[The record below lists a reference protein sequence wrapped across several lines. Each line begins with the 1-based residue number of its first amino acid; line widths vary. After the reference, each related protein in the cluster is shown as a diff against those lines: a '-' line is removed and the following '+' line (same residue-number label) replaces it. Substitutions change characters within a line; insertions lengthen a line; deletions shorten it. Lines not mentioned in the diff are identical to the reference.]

1 MVHSSMIAR
10 NFLKQLVKETNGFP
24 SDKISEMRLEFA
36 LFEKNTFYNL
46 AQHGVGYMFGKTFRC
61 CGAEG
66 IGGTHERDGETGNSC
81 SSIDHPYSVRMGLF
95 YLASFI
101 VRMSVPVWCVLT
113 YYCL

>member
-1 MVHSSMIAR
+1 MTAKK
-10 NFLKQLVKETNGFP
+10 FLKRLVDDTKDENSSFSGEV
-24 SDKISEMRLEFA
+24 KEMRLEFA

-46 AQHGVGYMFGKTFRC
+46 AQHGVGYMFGRTFRC

-66 IGGTHERDGETGNSC
+66 IGSTRYLKKQAGGPC
-81 SSIDHPYSVRMGLF
+81 SSIEHPQGKSVRMGLF